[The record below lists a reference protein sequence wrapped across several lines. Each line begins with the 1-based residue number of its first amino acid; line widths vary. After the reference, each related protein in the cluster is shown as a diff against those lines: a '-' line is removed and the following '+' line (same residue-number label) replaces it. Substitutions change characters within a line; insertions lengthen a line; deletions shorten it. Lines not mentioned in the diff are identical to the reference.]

1 MCFILTN
8 CYGIIEHMR
17 ILLCNLIFL
26 AFISSCSKQIQEI
39 NVSCQTDSFHDESLT
54 FNFETNKVYI
64 STTLNKYGHETK
76 KTLED
81 RISPESM
88 GEERY
93 QEMMKVFGETK
104 RTDFIRS
111 ITDSLIVFGR
121 TEEPDSLFDIQS
133 TFNRATLKMKT
144 VVKYDE
150 SIIPEDSDMAK
161 ETVEYADCIK
171 PVI

>member
-1 MCFILTN
+1 
-8 CYGIIEHMR
+8 
-17 ILLCNLIFL
+17 
-26 AFISSCSKQIQEI
+26 
-39 NVSCQTDSFHDESLT
+39 
-54 FNFETNKVYI
+54 
-64 STTLNKYGHETK
+64 
-76 KTLED
+76 
-81 RISPESM
+81 
-88 GEERY
+88 
-93 QEMMKVFGETK
+93 MMKVFGETK

-111 ITDSLIVFGR
+111 ITDSLIIFGR

-161 ETVEYADCIK
+161 ETVKYADCIK